1 MKRLGGKA
9 IEELRYMPADRRDAI
24 LAKLRV
30 DDKVSVAQLARVTQL
45 GRSII
50 QKLRKPE
57 G

>member
-1 MKRLGGKA
+1 
-9 IEELRYMPADRRDAI
+9 MPADMRDAI
-24 LAKLRV
+24 LAKLRF